1 MEQKF
6 SYQSRFFSGVDDGEL
21 AQPHVVLEA
30 APGGVRR
37 RGPASR
43 ARAVPAGAGLR
54 LGPFSESV
62 MPSNHFIQKWL

>member
-54 LGPFSESV
+54 LGPLL
-62 MPSNHFIQKWL
+62 PSRHPHL